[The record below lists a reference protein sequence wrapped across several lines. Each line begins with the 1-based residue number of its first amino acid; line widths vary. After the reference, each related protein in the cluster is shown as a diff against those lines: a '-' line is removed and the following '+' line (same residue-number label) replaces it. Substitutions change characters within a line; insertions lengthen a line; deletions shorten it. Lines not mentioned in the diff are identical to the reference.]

1 VKEIKDIINAYELA
15 QQAGRQTALATVV
28 HVDGSSYRQ
37 AGARM
42 LVTDEG
48 QLTGAIS
55 GGCLEG
61 DALRK
66 ALLVMSQ
73 QKPMLVTYDTSDEDD
88 AKLGVGLGCN
98 GIIHILIEPIDPSNE
113 NNAVNLLKKILAQR
127 QKAVLLTIFDMQN
140 RKANQPGTCFVYSEN
155 GETAGQVSPD
165 FLQLVLTADAKQAL
179 QQQASATKKYTADT
193 ESLTVFT
200 EFIQPPVSVVIIGGG
215 NDVMPLVQMANIL
228 GWHTTVVD
236 GRANYATAARFPLA
250 GRVVVAKPDMVLSQ
264 VPIDEQTVFLLM
276 THNYNYDLAIL
287 KQLVN
292 TKVVYTGVLGPR
304 KKMDRMMSELQAEGI
319 LLTKEQLARIY
330 SPVGLNIGA
339 ETAEEIA
346 LSVLSEI
353 KAVLAQRPGGSL
365 RNQLTPIHQ
374 REKQEIKEVTIK
386 S

>member
-66 ALLVMSQ
+66 ALLVMAQ